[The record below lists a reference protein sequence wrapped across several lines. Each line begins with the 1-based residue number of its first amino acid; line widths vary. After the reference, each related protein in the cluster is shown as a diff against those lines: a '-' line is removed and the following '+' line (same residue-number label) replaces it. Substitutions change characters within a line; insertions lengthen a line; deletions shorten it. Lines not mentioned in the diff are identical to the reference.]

1 MRVGLAV
8 HMVASD
14 NKFLRPY
21 DLYSNGF
28 DVGKA
33 RRLRIVLH
41 ARQISSPPVTHVPYC
56 SDTTPAKQA
65 LAARL
70 MRFCHLEPRTDH
82 QPGFILPVTGQ
93 LYQVISN
100 SSRRWR

>member
-21 DLYSNGF
+21 DLYSNGL

-33 RRLRIVLH
+33 RGLRIVLH
-41 ARQISSPPVTHVPYC
+41 ARQTSSPPVTHVPYC
-56 SDTTPAKQA
+56 SDTRYSRKTS
-65 LAARL
+65 ARSST
-70 MRFCHLEPRTDH
+70 HAP
-82 QPGFILPVTGQ
+82 LPFGA
-93 LYQVISN
+93 
-100 SSRRWR
+100 